1 MGTLATIVSTWLF
14 CPLLAGLMAAGLLP
28 LVSWTLRKTKP
39 HLLRL
44 DQATRWALL
53 LAGAFGAYSLGAN
66 NIANVMGVF
75 VPTSPFGTIQW
86 GTFLTL
92 DSVQLLFLFG
102 GVAIAVGVFTYSRRV
117 MMTVGNDLFQ
127 LSPVAA
133 WVVVIAHSVVLFVFA
148 SKGLS
153 SLLAGASLP
162 QLPLVPVSS
171 SQAVVG
177 AILGIGLLKGG
188 AGIRWRVLGGIG
200 IGWLVTPVCAGLVCL
215 VILFVLQNVFG
226 QVVYL

>member
-1 MGTLATIVSTWLF
+1 
-14 CPLLAGLMAAGLLP
+14 
-28 LVSWTLRKTKP
+28 
-39 HLLRL
+39 
-44 DQATRWALL
+44 
-53 LAGAFGAYSLGAN
+53 
-66 NIANVMGVF
+66 
-75 VPTSPFGTIQW
+75 
-86 GTFLTL
+86 
-92 DSVQLLFLFG
+92 
-102 GVAIAVGVFTYSRRV
+102 
-117 MMTVGNDLFQ
+117 VGNDLFQ

-133 WVVVIAHSVVLFVFA
+133 WVVVVAHSVVLFVFA

-171 SQAVVG
+171 SQAVIG